1 MQQVKGTMK
10 TIQSSGKRKS
20 AIARATAWPGKGLV
34 MINKRLVRSVEPV
47 MLRLKIQEPLMLAGD
62 SAKKVNIEV
71 SVRGGGFMGQAE
83 ASRLAIARIL
93 VQVDK
98 KLEKTF
104 LDYDRH
110 LLVADVRRREMSK
123 PNRHGQARAKRQKS
137 YR

>member
-34 MINKRLVRSVEPV
+34 MINKRLVQSVEPE

>member
-34 MINKRLVRSVEPV
+34 MINKRLVQSVEPV